1 MKEFVFA
8 IHFSRCRVFSK
19 KPQGAMPVKEELNFF
34 RLFFFGVLCFSG
46 FVLFCNYVA
55 TGNFKQTPDL
65 NLGELVCVA
74 LLFFKNISVLLYKQ

>member
-34 RLFFFGVLCFSG
+34 RLFFFAVLCFSG
-46 FVLFCNYVA
+46 VCFVLQLCSYWKFQ
-55 TGNFKQTPDL
+55 TNF
-65 NLGELVCVA
+65 
-74 LLFFKNISVLLYKQ
+74 

>member
-19 KPQGAMPVKEELNFF
+19 KPQGAMPVKEELNF
-34 RLFFFGVLCFSG
+34 LDCFSLLFYVSVV

-55 TGNFKQTPDL
+55 TGNFKQTSDL